1 MFGMGTWEL
10 VLIAGIALLLFG
22 SRLPQTMRSVGKSIT
37 EFKKGI
43 REGENDEKTSE
54 PPREIGG

>member
-1 MFGMGTWEL
+1 MFGMGVWEL
-10 VLIAGIALLLFG
+10 GLIMGIALLLFG

-43 REGENDEKTSE
+43 KEGENDDKPE
-54 PPREIGG
+54 PPKEIGG

>member
-43 REGENDEKTSE
+43 REGENDDKTPE

>member
-1 MFGMGTWEL
+1 MFGFNHIEL
-10 VLIAGIALLLFG
+10 LIFAAIALLLFG

-43 REGENDEKTSE
+43 HEGENDEKSE
-54 PPREIGG
+54 PPKEIGG

>member
-1 MFGMGTWEL
+1 MFGFNPVEL
-10 VLIAGIALLLFG
+10 LIFAAVALLLFG

-43 REGENDEKTSE
+43 RDGENDDHAE
-54 PPREIGG
+54 PPKEIGG

>member
-10 VLIAGIALLLFG
+10 ALILGIGLLLFG
-22 SRLPQTMRSVGKSIT
+22 NRLPQTMRSVGKSVT

-43 REGENDEKTSE
+43 REGENDDKAE
-54 PPREIGG
+54 PPKEIGG

>member
-1 MFGMGTWEL
+1 MFGMGVWEL
-10 VLIAGIALLLFG
+10 GLIMGIALLLFG

-43 REGENDEKTSE
+43 KEGENDEKSE
-54 PPREIGG
+54 PPKEIGG

>member
-1 MFGMGTWEL
+1 MFGFNHIEL
-10 VLIAGIALLLFG
+10 LIFAAIALLLFG

-43 REGENDEKTSE
+43 REGENDDKPAE
-54 PPREIGG
+54 PPKEIGG

>member
-1 MFGMGTWEL
+1 MFGFNPVEL
-10 VLIAGIALLLFG
+10 AIFAAIALLLFG

-43 REGENDEKTSE
+43 REGDEGDKSE
-54 PPREIGG
+54 PPQEIGG

>member
-1 MFGMGTWEL
+1 MFGMGVWEL
-10 VLIAGIALLLFG
+10 ALSFGIALLLFG

-43 REGENDEKTSE
+43 KEGEHDDKPE
-54 PPREIGG
+54 PPKEIGG

>member
-1 MFGMGTWEL
+1 MLGMGVWEL
-10 VLIAGIALLLFG
+10 ALILGIALLLFG

-43 REGENDEKTSE
+43 KEGENDEKSE
-54 PPREIGG
+54 PPKEIGG

>member
-1 MFGMGTWEL
+1 MFGFNHVEL
-10 VLIAGIALLLFG
+10 LIVAAIGLLLFG

-43 REGENDEKTSE
+43 REGEDDNKAE
-54 PPREIGG
+54 PPKEIGG

>member
-1 MFGMGTWEL
+1 MFGMGVWEL
-10 VLIAGIALLLFG
+10 GLIMGIALLLFG

-43 REGENDEKTSE
+43 KEGDHDEKSE
-54 PPREIGG
+54 PPKEIGG